1 LTPLENRRK
10 KSLTGLRYHNFTVI
24 LTLKQNRMAKFPF
37 QLLIKLTY
45 PKKRTERLL
54 CTALLRV
61 IPGKRK
67 VYDAMWD
74 DRSVIAKVFSH
85 QISARRHLKREW
97 RGLNLLSSRGLS
109 APKPLFYGQTEDRR
123 WAVIVEKIADSLMVS
138 DVFQKTHEPAK
149 KLDLLVLVCR
159 ELAKQHIKG
168 VLQKDLHLGN
178 FVLGGDKV
186 FALDT
191 GQMRFSRRELDRKN
205 SISQLA
211 MLASCL
217 SDSKAESIP
226 ILCTEYFKARGWHF
240 TKSDEI
246 LLQKQLTV
254 YRRRTLRKG
263 LKKCLRTSK
272 RHFQIKNNRYI
283 AMFDRDFCQ
292 EAETPDFIE
301 QIDSLMDTGQILKNG
316 DTCYV
321 SRLMWNGKDIVVK
334 RYNHK
339 GLIHSLRHT
348 IKRSRARR
356 GWLHGHRL
364 VMLGIPTPKPLAYIE
379 QYKGKLLWKS
389 YLITEYVKG
398 QKLRTFLRDHK
409 ISEEEHSTAMKQIK
423 NLLDKM
429 GKYRIT
435 HGDLKH
441 TNILITDNGPVL
453 TDLDGMKVHKWIWF
467 YKLRHAKDLERMANS
482 QYKGY
487 TILNNVEVS

>member
-1 LTPLENRRK
+1 
-10 KSLTGLRYHNFTVI
+10 
-24 LTLKQNRMAKFPF
+24 MAKLPF

-123 WAVIVEKIADSLMVS
+123 WAVIVEKIRDSSTALEVL
-138 DVFQKTHEPAK
+138 QKKQDPAK
-149 KLDLLVLVCR
+149 ELDLLILICK
-159 ELAKQHIKG
+159 ELAKQHNKG

-178 FVLGGDKV
+178 FLLGCDKV

-191 GQMRFSRRELDRKN
+191 GQMRFSRRKLDRKN
-205 SISQLA
+205 SIPQLA

-217 SDSKAESIP
+217 PDTNTESIST
-226 ILCTEYFKARGWHF
+226 LCKEYFKARGWHF
-240 TKSDEI
+240 RNSDEI
-246 LLQKQLTV
+246 LFQKQLTV
-254 YRRRTLRKG
+254 HRRRSLRKG

-272 RHFQIKNNRYI
+272 RYLRIKAGRYI
-283 AMFDRDFCQ
+283 AVFDRGFCQ
-292 EAETPDFIE
+292 DAESLDFIE
-301 QIDSLMDTGQILKNG
+301 KIDTLMDKGRILKDG
-316 DTCYV
+316 DTSYV
-321 SRLMWNGKDIVVK
+321 SRLMWNGKDAVVK

-339 GLIHSLRHT
+339 GFIHSLRHT

-356 GWLHGHRL
+356 SWLHGHRL
-364 VMLGIPTPKPLAYIE
+364 VMLNIATPRPRAYIE
-379 QYKGKLLWKS
+379 QYKGKLIWQS
-389 YLITEYVKG
+389 YLVTEYVKG
-398 QKLRTFLRDHK
+398 QNFYYFLRDDK
-409 ISEEEHSTAMKQIK
+409 TNDQRRSNAIQQVKD
-423 NLLDKM
+423 LLDKL

-441 TNILITDNGPVL
+441 LNILITDNGPVL
-453 TDLDGMKVHKWIWF
+453 TDLDGMKVHKRDWT
-467 YKLRHAKDLERMANS
+467 YQRHRAKDRAR
-482 QYKGY
+482 
-487 TILNNVEVS
+487 ILKNWPGEDVISLQG